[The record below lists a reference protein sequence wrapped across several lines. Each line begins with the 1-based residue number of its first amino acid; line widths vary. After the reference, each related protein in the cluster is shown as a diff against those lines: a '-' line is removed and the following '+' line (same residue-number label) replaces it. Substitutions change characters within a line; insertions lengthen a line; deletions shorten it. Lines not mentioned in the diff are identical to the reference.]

1 MKNNLH
7 IKHLSDIECV
17 TTSHGCGEKRVL
29 IGKDKTDTDITQI
42 AVTRLEAGECVDE
55 HTHRTMEEMF
65 LILSGSVEFT
75 SDGEKT
81 VCVKDDFI
89 HIEVGIPH
97 GLRALADTTLLTIGC
112 AVKEKDKKTILQLN
126 YK

>member
-7 IKHLSDIECV
+7 IKHLSGIECV

-29 IGKDKTDTDITQI
+29 IGKDETVTDITQI
-42 AVTRLEAGECVDE
+42 AVTYLKEGECVAE
-55 HTHRTMEEMF
+55 HTHGTMEEMF
-65 LILSGSVEFT
+65 LVLDGSVELH

-89 HIEVGIPH
+89 HIESVTPH

>member
-7 IKHLSDIECV
+7 IKHLSGIECV

-81 VCVKDDFI
+81 VCVKEDFI
-89 HIEVGIPH
+89 HIEAGTPH
-97 GLRALADTTLLTIGC
+97 GLRALEDTRLLTVGC
-112 AVKEKDKKTILQLN
+112 AIEKIR
-126 YK
+126 

>member
-1 MKNNLH
+1 MNTNLQ

-29 IGKDKTDTDITQI
+29 IDKDKTDTDITQI

-97 GLRALADTTLLTIGC
+97 GLRALQDTMLLTVGC
-112 AVKEKDKKTILQLN
+112 AVREKE
-126 YK
+126 

>member
-1 MKNNLH
+1 MSTNLH

-29 IGKDKTDTDITQI
+29 IGKDETATDITQI
-42 AVTRLEAGECVDE
+42 AVTCLKAGECIGE
-55 HTHRTMEEMF
+55 HMHRTMEEMF

-81 VCVKDDFI
+81 LCVKEDFI
-89 HIEVGIPH
+89 HIELGTPH
-97 GLRALADTTLLTIGC
+97 RLRALEYTTLLTVGC
-112 AVKEKDKKTILQLN
+112 AVREKE
-126 YK
+126 